1 MTDLSMIICCYWIQI
16 IVTVTLVLCCQSNFY
31 CWNPLSKY
39 LVKVSNGDIRVK
51 FRVDSKDKFSLLLTL
66 YIFSFY
72 TSPTPPPPFPPHTH
86 LPSLKTLQN
95 MSLLATCI
103 GVSSIGFNPLSANI
117 TKWSNILKEFVGQFP
132 TNCLSVFDDFVGL
145 VLKGLKR

>member
-1 MTDLSMIICCYWIQI
+1 MIMCCYWIQI
-16 IVTVTLVLCCQSNFY
+16 IVTVTLVLCFQSNFY

-39 LVKVSNGDIRVK
+39 LVKVSNGVMSVK

-72 TSPTPPPPFPPHTH
+72 TSPNPHFPPPPPHTH

-103 GVSSIGFNPLSANI
+103 GVSGIAFNLLSTNI
-117 TKWSNILKEFVGQFP
+117 TKWSNILKEFVG
-132 TNCLSVFDDFVGL
+132 
-145 VLKGLKR
+145 

>member
-1 MTDLSMIICCYWIQI
+1 MIMCCYWIQI

-39 LVKVSNGDIRVK
+39 LVKVSNGVMSVK

-72 TSPTPPPPFPPHTH
+72 TSPNPPFPPPPPHTH

-103 GVSSIGFNPLSANI
+103 GVSSIAFNLLSTNI
-117 TKWSNILKEFVGQFP
+117 TKWSNILKEFVG
-132 TNCLSVFDDFVGL
+132 
-145 VLKGLKR
+145 